1 MASGRHLIPA
11 LMLVLMLPFA
21 GAAQERT
28 VIRLADRFDGLVN
41 EIPPALRADS
51 TSLATQTRN
60 NGFRIQILN
69 TRDVRQAESV
79 RAEFDTWMSGTGET
93 PPLHSYVLF
102 RQPFYRVHV
111 GDFRDRSRAQETVNR
126 LKDRYPDAWLVIDQI
141 VPERVST
148 RRAGA
153 ANE

>member
-1 MASGRHLIPA
+1 MAGL
-11 LMLVLMLPFA
+11 LVLLPMMA
-21 GAAQERT
+21 AAQQRVGERN

-69 TRDVRQAESV
+69 TRDVRLAESV

-93 PPLHSYVLF
+93 PPLYSYVLF

-111 GDFRDRSRAQETVNR
+111 GDFRDRARAQETVNR
-126 LKDRYPDAWLVIDQI
+126 LKNRYPDAWVVIDQI
-141 VPERVST
+141 VPERV
-148 RRAGA
+148 RR
-153 ANE
+153 

>member
-1 MASGRHLIPA
+1 MA
-11 LMLVLMLPFA
+11 VLMALLPMMA
-21 GAAQERT
+21 AAQQKDAERK

-79 RAEFDTWMSGTGET
+79 RAEFDNWMSGIGET

-126 LKDRYPDAWLVIDQI
+126 LKDRYPDAWVVIDQI
-141 VPERVST
+141 VPERV
-148 RRAGA
+148 RR
-153 ANE
+153 